1 MTCTSWPAFFPAGR
15 RLDCPWPCWWSRRR
29 MSCCSTSRPTT
40 LTRLPARRYW
50 ARCAPTRAQLSSSV
64 TTRVRLPRSSLSG
77 SCCCLMVSRTTGV
90 RTIWTSSRSPR
101 VAGVSN
107 LEQSNL
113 EQSNLEQSNL
123 VQSQPHPM
131 LRVEQSGP
139 VLTITL
145 DRPERRNAQ
154 APSLWSAL
162 AEIGAGLPPTVRVV
176 VIRAAGPSFSAGL
189 DRAML
194 TPQGAPGE
202 PSVLALAAGAAS
214 HLEDVIAQFQR
225 GFAVWAEVPAITIAA
240 VQGHA
245 IGAGFQLALACD
257 LRVVADDVAF
267 AMRETS
273 LGLVPDLAGTSPLVR
288 AVGYA
293 RALEICVTGRFVGAQ
308 EAVAI
313 GLASVAVPPQD
324 LDGTAR
330 DLADAILQAPQA
342 AVRELKPLLRNAI
355 DASPTDQLKAE
366 REAQARLLTAMV
378 ATSGK

>member
-1 MTCTSWPAFFPAGR
+1 MLEMMLGDASAPVRIA
-15 RLDCPWPCWWSRRR
+15 
-29 MSCCSTSRPTT
+29 SRP
-40 LTRLPARRYW
+40 LAGERNRPGLDVKLPFAALARI
-50 ARCAPTRAQLSSSV
+50 LD
-64 TTRVRLPRSSLSG
+64 
-77 SCCCLMVSRTTGV
+77 
-90 RTIWTSSRSPR
+90 
-101 VAGVSN
+101 VSN
-107 LEQSNL
+107 PE
-113 EQSNLEQSNL
+113 
-123 VQSQPHPM
+123 QSQPHPM
-131 LRVEQSGP
+131 LRVEQSGS

-145 DRPERRNAQ
+145 DRPERRNSQ
-154 APSLWSAL
+154 VPSLWSAL
-162 AEIGAGLPPTVRVV
+162 AEVGAGLDPTVRVV
-176 VIRAAGPSFSAGL
+176 VVRAEGPSFSAGL

-202 PSVLALAAGAAS
+202 PSVLALAAGAGGA
-214 HLEDVIAQFQR
+214 LVEAIAQFQR
-225 GFAVWAEVPAITIAA
+225 GFAIWAEVPAITIAA

-288 AVGYA
+288 SVGYA
-293 RALEICVTGRFVGAQ
+293 RALEICATGRFVGAQ

-313 GLASVAVPPQD
+313 GLASVAVPRED
-324 LDGTAR
+324 LDVAAR

-355 DASPTDQLKAE
+355 DVSPKDQLKAE

-378 ATSGK
+378 QASGK

>member
-1 MTCTSWPAFFPAGR
+1 
-15 RLDCPWPCWWSRRR
+15 
-29 MSCCSTSRPTT
+29 
-40 LTRLPARRYW
+40 
-50 ARCAPTRAQLSSSV
+50 
-64 TTRVRLPRSSLSG
+64 
-77 SCCCLMVSRTTGV
+77 MVSRTTGV
-90 RTIWTSSRSPR
+90 QTIWTSSRSPR

-107 LEQSNL
+107 SDQPNPQQSNPQ
-113 EQSNLEQSNL
+113 QSNPE
-123 VQSQPHPM
+123 QSQPHPM
-131 LRVEQSGP
+131 LRVERSGP
-139 VLTITL
+139 VMTITL
-145 DRPERRNAQ
+145 DRPERRNSQ

-162 AEIGAGLPPTVRVV
+162 AEVGEGLSPAVRVV
-176 VIRAAGPSFSAGL
+176 VIRAEGPSFSAGL

-202 PSVLALAAGAAS
+202 PSVLALAAGAVADGGAE
-214 HLEDVIAQFQR
+214 LEDAIARFQR
-225 GFAVWAEVPAITIAA
+225 GFAIWAQVPAITIAA

-288 AVGYA
+288 SVGYA
-293 RALEICVTGRFVGAQ
+293 RALEICVTGRFVGAA

-313 GLASVAVPPQD
+313 GLASVAVPRQD
-324 LDGTAR
+324 LDAAAR

-355 DASPTDQLKAE
+355 DASRTDQLKAE
-366 REAQARLLTAMV
+366 RKAQSRLLAAMV
-378 ATSGK
+378 AGSGK